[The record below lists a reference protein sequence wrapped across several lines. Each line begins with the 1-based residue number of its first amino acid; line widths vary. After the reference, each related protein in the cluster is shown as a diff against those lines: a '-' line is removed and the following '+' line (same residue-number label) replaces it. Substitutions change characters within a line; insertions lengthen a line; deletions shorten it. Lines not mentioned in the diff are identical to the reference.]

1 MLDRFQRSS
10 VEAVREHQGKFD
22 IVLDDPEHT
31 VVSTAFPDERLSKD
45 IERIEH
51 YCEQVNRE
59 HNMGTFRGTPYGKS
73 FYKEVARRF
82 NAMKEEKK
90 WAGQAKQ

>member
-1 MLDRFQRSS
+1 MLDNFQRIT

-45 IERIEH
+45 IAIALQSYFQRI
-51 YCEQVNRE
+51 ND
-59 HNMGTFRGTPYGKS
+59 K
-73 FYKEVARRF
+73 
-82 NAMKEEKK
+82 
-90 WAGQAKQ
+90 

>member
-10 VEAVREHQGKFD
+10 VEVVREHQGKFD

-45 IERIEH
+45 IAIALQA
-51 YCEQVNRE
+51 YFNRQ
-59 HNMGTFRGTPYGKS
+59 NQK
-73 FYKEVARRF
+73 
-82 NAMKEEKK
+82 
-90 WAGQAKQ
+90 

>member
-10 VEAVREHQGKFD
+10 VEAVREHLGKFD

-45 IERIEH
+45 IAIALQAYFSR
-51 YCEQVNRE
+51 
-59 HNMGTFRGTPYGKS
+59 HNQK
-73 FYKEVARRF
+73 
-82 NAMKEEKK
+82 
-90 WAGQAKQ
+90 

>member
-10 VEAVREHQGKFD
+10 VEAVREHQGKFN

-45 IERIEH
+45 IAIALQA
-51 YCEQVNRE
+51 YFNRQ
-59 HNMGTFRGTPYGKS
+59 NQK
-73 FYKEVARRF
+73 
-82 NAMKEEKK
+82 
-90 WAGQAKQ
+90 